1 MTTTY
6 DPKLH
11 KIVNRTDLTDGMK
24 DAAWEAFR
32 DSNKP
37 APYNQVSDA
46 VHAAISAAPEITLN
60 QWQPIETAPR
70 DGTEILGWN
79 HNSSYL
85 VRPYICW
92 FGKDDYVRGEPRW
105 LKGDGDSWSTGY
117 YYTPCEPTHWMP
129 LPDAPRKDGA

>member
-11 KIVNRTDLTDGMK
+11 KIVSRTDLTDGMK

-60 QWQPIETAPR
+60 QWQDISTAPK
-70 DGTEILGWN
+70 DGTRIWCFI
-79 HNSSYL
+79 
-85 VRPYICW
+85 PYP
-92 FGKDDYVRGEPRW
+92 RGQGFQMETH
-105 LKGDGDSWSTGY
+105 WSTRNVPTGVWHDEAGEV
-117 YYTPCEPTHWMP
+117 CPTHWKP
-129 LPDAPRKDGA
+129 LDPPPTPPEN